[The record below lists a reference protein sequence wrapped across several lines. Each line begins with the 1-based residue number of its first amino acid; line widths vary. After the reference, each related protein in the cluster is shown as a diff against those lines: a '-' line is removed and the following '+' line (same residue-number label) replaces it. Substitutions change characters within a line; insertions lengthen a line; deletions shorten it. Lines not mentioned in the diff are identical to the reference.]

1 MARAGRIMRQ
11 IIREKSLAAQEADRQ
26 TADLKKRAFATYAE
40 TATAL
45 YAAEDAITDPRVRT
59 LMATVTKDLL
69 DSQYRHMKGFV
80 EVATEQFAHQVNRDI
95 TPAPP
100 GQLTLLQAVVG
111 VLGG

>member
-11 IIREKSLAAQEADRQ
+11 IIAEKSLAAEEADRQ
-26 TADLKKRAFATYAE
+26 AADLKKRAFDRYAE

-45 YAAEDAITDPRVRT
+45 YAAEDAITDPRVRI
-59 LMATVTKDLL
+59 LMQTVRKDLL
-69 DSQYRHMKGFV
+69 DSQYRHMKGYL
-80 EVATEQFAHQVNRDI
+80 EVAAEQFAHQVNRDI